1 MQVAPS
7 MILPACPHCIMHA
20 WTDAGVLCGVVP
32 AAQTLDRDKF
42 QSAEEASAFG
52 VIDEVIEQRPLP
64 PPT

>member
-1 MQVAPS
+1 
-7 MILPACPHCIMHA
+7 MILPAINLRIANILLGP
-20 WTDAGVLCGVVP
+20 LP

-64 PPT
+64 PPS